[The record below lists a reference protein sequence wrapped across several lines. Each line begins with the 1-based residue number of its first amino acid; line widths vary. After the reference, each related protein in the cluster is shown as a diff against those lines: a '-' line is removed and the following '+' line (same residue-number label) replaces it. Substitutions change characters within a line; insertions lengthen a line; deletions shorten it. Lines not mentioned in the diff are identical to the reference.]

1 MDDDGGFHEV
11 EKDGKLFLVYHHP
24 KYRPKP
30 QIKSPSSSAEV
41 ANHDHPPLPLFIC
54 PFVRWQKDSRY
65 SNLFLINSSPEFVLS
80 SKVPDHHLLPLFWC
94 NNEKFGD
101 GEYECGICFDSKF
114 RTDYYFCAFCSRKYH
129 KECVES
135 PLRIKH
141 PYHPHHSSLELYYRI
156 GYTYCIRCGGDRA
169 YGLIYHCTAD
179 QTFMHTTCAMKRIPI
194 VIDQQKIHD
203 HPLTF
208 FPRQNSLTCNICG
221 LIKKHP
227 TYVCLRC
234 NFVAHR
240 GCEEFPHTIRISRH
254 HHRISRV
261 LSLRYEKWPCGV
273 CRQSIDGNYGAYT
286 CNECGDHYYAVHL
299 HCALG
304 KDVWD
309 GEELKG
315 VPEKDDIAQ
324 DAPPFCKISEGVV
337 HYFLHDHHLR
347 LEENI
352 LYDKNKFCEA
362 CVMPIIEDEFY
373 SCAECDFI
381 LHETCLKARRR
392 IQYALHPHPL
402 TLKAIDNYDSNYSW
416 CPVCS
421 RNSGGFVYECPKQ
434 ECQFKLDMRCALIS
448 EPFDYQGHEHPLF
461 LSLDPY
467 VYVLCKVCKWT
478 QNYSLNCIK
487 CDFTVCM
494 KCATLPYKVRYN
506 NDKHFLTLS
515 WGEERREKYWCEECE
530 DIVEKFFYWCN
541 DCCTILHTDCLFSK
555 NPYLKPGQVFKI
567 REKEFQILAKSNTS
581 RPICHFCKKPCQG
594 KTLVRDNLTVC
605 SMLCASDFMYSYL
618 HI

>member
-101 GEYECGICFDSKF
+101 GEYEC
-114 RTDYYFCAFCSRKYH
+114 
-129 KECVES
+129 
-135 PLRIKH
+135 
-141 PYHPHHSSLELYYRI
+141 
-156 GYTYCIRCGGDRA
+156 
-169 YGLIYHCTAD
+169 
-179 QTFMHTTCAMKRIPI
+179 
-194 VIDQQKIHD
+194 
-203 HPLTF
+203 
-208 FPRQNSLTCNICG
+208 
-221 LIKKHP
+221 
-227 TYVCLRC
+227 
-234 NFVAHR
+234 AHR

-467 VYVLCKVCKWT
+467 VYVLCK
-478 QNYSLNCIK
+478 
-487 CDFTVCM
+487 
-494 KCATLPYKVRYN
+494 CATLPYKVRYN

-605 SMLCASDFMYSYL
+605 SMLCAFRRL
-618 HI
+618 HIT